1 MDPSL
6 YTFELSP
13 TTWVYQA
20 SLLTIAI
27 FFRFNRLASVRNLD
41 LLLIILLAPG
51 PLLIAQSA
59 AMGSDVQRW
68 GYLWLIG
75 VGALW
80 FVRLFVDPLLVRRPL
95 LEPNLSPAALTFLG
109 LSLLALLSVAVATYQ
124 VTPGDL
130 EGAQRADQ
138 LLVLGR
144 SGVAAPPSEHGPG
157 YPLLHLLAGVPSKA
171 LIQESGERS
180 ASEETRLEQLAT
192 IRGTAIFSHLAIIAG
207 LVVIGY
213 RHFANLRT
221 GIAAG
226 ALYLLIPYTA
236 LMAGRPDHLL
246 PAALLVWA
254 VVFYRRPLVAGAFI
268 GLAIGAVYY
277 PAFLLP
283 LWLSFYW
290 ARGRGRFVI
299 GVTATLAVLVASLAL
314 TSSDWAGFVAQVRGM
329 FSWTVELDQEPVG
342 FWTIIE
348 PAYRLPVAT
357 LLVAMSLSLSLW
369 PARKNLGTL
378 ISCSAAVM
386 LATQFWALEEGGL
399 YVAWYLP
406 LLLLTV
412 MRPNLEDRVAL
423 TVLAESRFRRRNPP
437 LSVVRAA

>member
-6 YTFELSP
+6 YKFELSP

-41 LLLIILLAPG
+41 LVLIVLLAPG
-51 PLLIAQSA
+51 PLLVAQGASL
-59 AMGSDVQRW
+59 GPQVERW
-68 GYLWLIG
+68 GYLWLMG
-75 VGALW
+75 VGGLL
-80 FVRLFVDPLLVRRPL
+80 FVRLFVDALLVRRPL

-109 LSLLALLSVAVATYQ
+109 LSLLAFLSVAVATYP
-124 VTPGDL
+124 VTANDL
-130 EGAQRADQ
+130 EGARRADQ
-138 LLVLGR
+138 LLQFGQNDP
-144 SGVAAPPSEHGPG
+144 AAQPMHGPG
-157 YPLLHLLAGVPSKA
+157 YPLLHLLAGIPSKA
-171 LIQESGERS
+171 LIESS
-180 ASEETRLEQLAT
+180 SDLPAAEQDKLQHLAT
-192 IRGTAIFSHLAIIAG
+192 LRGTAIVSHLAIVIG

-221 GIAAG
+221 GIAAA
-226 ALYLLIPYTA
+226 ALYLLVPYTA
-236 LMAGRPDHLL
+236 LMAGRADHLL

-254 VVFYRRPLVAGAFI
+254 VALYRRPLLAGVFI
-268 GLAIGAVYY
+268 GLAIGVVYY

-290 ARGRGRFVI
+290 SRGRGRFVS
-299 GVTATLAVLVASLAL
+299 GVVVTLLALAVSLLL
-314 TSSDWAGFVAQVRGM
+314 TSDSFDTFLAQFRDM
-329 FSWTVELDQEPVG
+329 FRWTTVQEGVPAG
-342 FWTIIE
+342 FWTVVD

-357 LLVAMSLSLSLW
+357 LLVAMSLSLALW

-378 ISCSAAVM
+378 ISCSAGVM
-386 LATQFWALEEGGL
+386 LATQFWAPQEGGL

-412 MRPNLEDRVAL
+412 MRPNLEDRIAL
-423 TVLAESRFRRRNPP
+423 TVLSESRFRRRKPQ
-437 LSVVRAA
+437 LYVAQAA

>member
-1 MDPSL
+1 MDPSV
-6 YTFELSP
+6 YKFELGP

-20 SLLTIAI
+20 SLLTIAV

-51 PLLIAQSA
+51 PMLVAHGARL
-59 AMGSDVQRW
+59 GPEVERW
-68 GYLWLIG
+68 GYLWLMSIG
-75 VGALW
+75 GLL
-80 FVRLFVDPLLVRRPL
+80 FVRLFIDALLVRRPL

-109 LSLLALLSVAVATYQ
+109 LSLLAFLSVAVATYP
-124 VTPGDL
+124 VSSDDL
-130 EGAQRADQ
+130 EGVRRADQ
-138 LLVLGR
+138 LLHLGH
-144 SGVAAPPSEHGPG
+144 SNPASQPSMHGPG

-171 LIQESGERS
+171 LINSSTQLPV
-180 ASEETRLEQLAT
+180 AEENRLEQLAT
-192 IRGTAIFSHLAIIAG
+192 IRSTAMVSHLAIVAG
-207 LVVIGY
+207 LVVIGF

-226 ALYLLIPYTA
+226 ALYLLVPYTA
-236 LMAGRPDHLL
+236 QMAGRPDHVL

-254 VVFYRRPLVAGAFI
+254 VSCYRRPLLAGIFI
-268 GLAIGAVYY
+268 GLAIGVVYY

-290 ARGRGRFVI
+290 ARGRGRFVS
-299 GVTATLAVLVASLAL
+299 GVVVTLLALATSLLL
-314 TSSDWAGFVAQVRGM
+314 TSSSLENFFAQLGDM
-329 FSWTVELDQEPVG
+329 FRWTVDQEHAPAG
-342 FWTIIE
+342 FWTVVD

-357 LLVAMSLSLSLW
+357 LLVAMSLSLALW

-378 ISCSAAVM
+378 ISCSAGVM
-386 LATQFWALEEGGL
+386 LATQFWAPREGGL

-412 MRPNLEDRVAL
+412 MRPNLEDRIAL
-423 TVLAESRFRRRNPP
+423 TVLSESRFRRRNPQ
-437 LSVVRAA
+437 LSVAQAA